1 VRWGEIISLATLL
14 LTSFSM
20 WWVHEQE
27 QIVDRANMKTLI
39 DDVKQIRLELVEIE
53 RRLPR

>member
-1 VRWGEIISLATLL
+1 VRWETLISLATLL
-14 LTSFSM
+14 LAMAGM

-27 QIVDRANMKTLI
+27 QIVDAERIRIMI
-39 DDVKQIRLELVEIE
+39 QDVQEIRSELVEIE